1 VGDTAA
7 SSSSDSRG
15 AAARAALMECVY
27 DRIDGVLGA
36 ARQPAE
42 VPPKVHFKAAGHGA
56 EVEIDGAM
64 APTSI

>member
-1 VGDTAA
+1 
-7 SSSSDSRG
+7 
-15 AAARAALMECVY
+15 MECVY